1 MLKSD
6 KFKVAPSAGS
16 YMRQYKVF
24 PDEVSASGPRG
35 HILGGD
41 VLEYV
46 EKNKIEKGRSR
57 GSSGMGKAKKESAAA
72 PKKKAPTSGAAGSS
86 HYDPAKPFKQSW

>member
-1 MLKSD
+1 MLKSE

-24 PDEVSASGPRG
+24 PDEVSASGPKG
-35 HILGGD
+35 HILGED
-41 VLEYV
+41 VLEYI

-57 GSSGMGKAKKESAAA
+57 GGSGKGAPKAEKSTA
-72 PKKKAPTSGAAGSS
+72 PKKE
-86 HYDPAKPFKQSW
+86 